1 MDISKYNFLL
11 GSKSP
16 RRQHLLKELG
26 LNHTV
31 VNTDVEEDYPLQLRG
46 AEIVRYL
53 CKLKADAFNLSN
65 YSDNTILITADTIV
79 WLNDECIGKPSN
91 REDAINMLG
100 KLSGHTHKVFTGI
113 CVRTRS
119 REHVFHAETE
129 VSFKNLS
136 VEEISH
142 YVQHHRP
149 YDKAGSYGIQ
159 DWIGYIGVTGI
170 NGCYYNVMG
179 FPVQK
184 FWEELQQFLAEG

>member
-26 LNHTV
+26 LNYTV